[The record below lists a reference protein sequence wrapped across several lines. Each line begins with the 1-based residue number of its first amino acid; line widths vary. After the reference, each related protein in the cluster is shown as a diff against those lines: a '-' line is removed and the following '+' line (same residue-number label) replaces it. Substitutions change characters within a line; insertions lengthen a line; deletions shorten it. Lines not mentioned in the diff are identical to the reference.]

1 MKALGFGLDHVGLGI
16 KNLDHARAS
25 FEKMGFRLTSRS
37 MHAGALEPGGPVVP
51 WGSGNHCAM
60 FERGY
65 FELLGLVDDGMPS
78 TVKRMVARYEGLH
91 IVAMNC
97 SSSGAAY
104 QSLIQAGVKTAAPA
118 KLERDAAFGVNDE
131 MVRRAKFENIYL
143 DEEAHPEARFIVI
156 EHRTPDVLWQP
167 HLLQHEN
174 GAKELS
180 SVYFV
185 SPDVAQTAE
194 RLARFLGPG
203 EPVNEAIGFKLE
215 GGRFWVMS
223 EAAMRAHSPVHREGP
238 VNRVAAAGIGVAS
251 LDKLR
256 ALLESRGIDYVEQP
270 SLDAPRSIWVGPSEA
285 SHGALVFTQTT

>member
-1 MKALGFGLDHVGLGI
+1 
-16 KNLDHARAS
+16 
-25 FEKMGFRLTSRS
+25 MGFRLTSRS

-156 EHRTPDVLWQP
+156 EHCTPDVLWQP

-203 EPVNEAIGFKLE
+203 EPVNEGIGFKLE

>member
-1 MKALGFGLDHVGLGI
+1 MTSFGFALDHVGLGI
-16 KNLDHARAS
+16 RNLDHARAS

-65 FELLGLVDDGMPS
+65 FELLGLVDEAMPS

-97 SSSGAAY
+97 PSSAAAY
-104 QSLIQAGVKTAAPA
+104 DSLVRAGVKTAAPA

-143 DEEAHPEARFIVI
+143 NEEAHPEARFIVI
-156 EHRTPDVLWQP
+156 EHRTPEVLWQP

-180 SVYFV
+180 SIYFV
-185 SPDVAQTAE
+185 SPDVAATAE
-194 RLARFLGPG
+194 RLGRFLGPG
-203 EPVNEAIGFKLE
+203 ERANDVVGFKLAR
-215 GGRFWVMS
+215 GSFWVMS
-223 EAAMRAHSPVHREGP
+223 EAAMRGHSPVHRDGSL
-238 VNRVAAAGIGVAS
+238 NRVAAAGIGVAS
-251 LDKLR
+251 LDRLR
-256 ALLESRGIDYVEQP
+256 ALFDSRGIHYIEQP
-270 SLDAPRSIWVGPSEA
+270 SLDAQRSIWVGPSEA